1 MQQAQANLTPKQ
13 QQIAL
18 IAALTAIGD
27 LTNLASALHEGLTAA
42 LTINEIKEILVQMY
56 AYAGFPRS
64 LSAINTFMA
73 VLEERKS
80 SGIKDKQGREASP
93 MPTPIN
99 KYTQGKKTLET
110 LIGHPDPGKT
120 SGFGAFAPRIET
132 FLKEHLFADIFANDI
147 LSYQTRELAT
157 VAALAS
163 MHGVEPMLQAH
174 IKMSLNTGLTI
185 AQIKQIM
192 AIVAKAISQQQANI
206 GLQILAKMTN
216 S

>member
-1 MQQAQANLTPKQ
+1 MQQTQANLTPKQ

-64 LSAINTFMA
+64 LNAINTFMA

-110 LIGHPDPGKT
+110 LIGHPDSGKT

-192 AIVAKAISQQQANI
+192 SIVAKAISQQQANI